1 MHNNKCEPTL
11 QKNSIYV
18 YRYKHMK
25 GIVQSSA
32 PDVDTIPTGP
42 LAAPPLAAAFPAPA
56 AVALLLPRLQMARVT
71 AAAVKVT
78 TRVLQL

>member
-1 MHNNKCEPTL
+1 MHNINLCEPTL
-11 QKNSIYV
+11 QKNSIYTGTNICKA
-18 YRYKHMK
+18 Y
-25 GIVQSSA
+25 SAA

>member
-1 MHNNKCEPTL
+1 M
-11 QKNSIYV
+11 
-18 YRYKHMK
+18 
-25 GIVQSSA
+25 QSSA
-32 PDVDTIPTGP
+32 HALDTIPTAP

>member
-1 MHNNKCEPTL
+1 M
-11 QKNSIYV
+11 
-18 YRYKHMK
+18 
-25 GIVQSSA
+25 QSSA
-32 PDVDTIPTGP
+32 PDVDTIPTAP

-78 TRVLQL
+78 TRVLQLLDQCIYMDIGYSIFTIFFLTEST

>member
-1 MHNNKCEPTL
+1 
-11 QKNSIYV
+11 
-18 YRYKHMK
+18 MK

-71 AAAVKVT
+71 AAAVKVN